1 MQDDDGG
8 RLVSPCGGR
17 RSGRGWMMIPV
28 LTAEQSRRSDE
39 ATEAPVEVLVERA
52 GAAVAGAAV
61 RLGAG
66 YGMRTA
72 VLAGPGDN
80 GADGYV
86 AAGFLSRRGLWVDVY
101 PFLEPRS
108 PAAVWARERAAA
120 DGAAFRSP
128 DSPRPAK
135 VVVDALFGGGFRGE
149 LPDLSFWRS
158 ATGGRRLAA
167 DVPSGL
173 DASTGRAA
181 EGTLPAAA
189 TITFGGLRVG
199 HLLGDGPDLCGEVR
213 VADIGLAEVEP
224 ELRLCEE
231 GDAPLP
237 VRSRTAHKWSAGSV
251 LVVGGSQGLDG
262 AATLTARAAL
272 RAGAGAV
279 MIACPPT
286 VEEKVRSPEIMTRAI
301 GAAPF
306 LGPERLPEVL
316 ELAAR
321 FDVLALGPGL
331 GATEQTA
338 NFTTGLLRSWEGP
351 LLADADALNALDS
364 PDLLRR
370 TPPTVITPHAGEFQR
385 LTGAKAD
392 YRAAAAL
399 TKRTGAVVLLKGNP
413 TFVTGKQRWVI
424 TEGGPELATIGTGDV
439 LAGMI
444 AAFWSAGQTPETAA
458 RSAAFWHARTAAHL
472 AQSQTPT
479 ADTLLTHLPKTTLRP
494 HPHPTMC

>member
-1 MQDDDGG
+1 
-8 RLVSPCGGR
+8 
-17 RSGRGWMMIPV
+17 MIPV
-28 LTAEQSRRSDE
+28 LTAEQSRLQDE

-52 GAAVAGAAV
+52 GAAAAGAAV

-86 AAGFLSRRGLWVDVY
+86 AAGLLSRRGLWVDVY

-108 PAAVWARERAAA
+108 PAAIWARERAAA
-120 DGAAFRSP
+120 EGAAFRSP
-128 DSPRPAK
+128 DFPRPAE

-158 ATGGRRLAA
+158 AGGRRLAA

-181 EGTLPAAA
+181 EGTLPADA

-213 VADIGLAEVEP
+213 VADIGLADAEP

-231 GDAPLP
+231 ADAPLP
-237 VRSRTAHKWSAGSV
+237 ARSRTAHKWSAGSV

-316 ELAAR
+316 ELATR

-331 GATEQTA
+331 GATEETA
-338 NFTTGLLRSWEGP
+338 NFTTGLLQSWEGP
-351 LLADADALNALDS
+351 LLADADALNVLDS
-364 PDLLRR
+364 PDPLRR
-370 TPPTVITPHAGEFQR
+370 TAPTVITPHAGEFLR

-392 YRAAAAL
+392 YQAAAAL
-399 TKRTGAVVLLKGNP
+399 EKRTGAVVLLKGNP

-424 TEGGPELATIGTGDV
+424 TEGGPELATIGTGDI

-444 AAFWSAGQTPETAA
+444 AAFWSAGQTAETAS
-458 RSAAFWHARTAAHL
+458 RSAAFWHARSAAHL

-494 HPHPTMC
+494 HNMLT